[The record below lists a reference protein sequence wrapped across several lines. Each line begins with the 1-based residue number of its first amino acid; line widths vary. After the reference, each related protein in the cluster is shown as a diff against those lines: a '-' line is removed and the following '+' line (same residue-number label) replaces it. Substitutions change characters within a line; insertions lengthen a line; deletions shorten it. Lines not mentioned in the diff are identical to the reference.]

1 MTNKQLSFSDVTIKK
16 INLIS
21 QSFLNGHPY
30 DLIPHLREINIY
42 ENIFS
47 NSLKANITLDEAMNL
62 PQTLPIVGEEY
73 VEIDITIPGMSEKYN
88 DDTYIVNPISMF
100 VHKITNQKLKTPQ
113 SQSLS
118 LELVS
123 ESYMNNIHSRISKSY
138 NDKKAGGAN
147 GIVRDIYFRY
157 LDPILRK
164 MRTGIFEPT
173 KYLEECVIPNWTPFQ
188 AINWL
193 ARRSI
198 SSQTKDAANFVFYE
212 TLQGHYFR
220 SLTTMSLS
228 EPVLIF
234 ALEPAKVDPKK
245 VERFSRGIV
254 ACDAIEI
261 AHQPEMIKNINRGCY
276 ASTLIT
282 HDIVTK
288 KIQEQQY
295 NLRESWNDVK
305 HLNSDAPVNFNLR
318 PLLTGIDRKG
328 YGRTDYD
335 PQGSVLTAPN
345 ISFAPIKDGQPL
357 RYNETRLSD
366 CYDSAVYFKPKHS
379 HMYAV
384 KPDHVYDNNVE
395 DWKLQRN
402 SQMTLFDGL
411 KFNVQCGG
419 IPFLRVGAV
428 VEIYMMSP
436 QSNIGYESKEDTKLS
451 GRCLVTA
458 IRHVITNNF
467 GNTEYKL
474 WVELSMDSVQRD
486 GIGAQNL

>member
-1 MTNKQLSFSDVTIKK
+1 MANKQLSFSDVTIKK
-16 INLIS
+16 INIIS
-21 QSFLNGHPY
+21 QSFQGGRPY

-138 NDKKAGGAN
+138 NNKKAGGHD

-295 NLRESWNDVK
+295 NLQKSWNDVK
-305 HLNSDAPVNFNLR
+305 HLNSDAPVNFNDR
-318 PLLTGIDRKG
+318 PLKI
-328 YGRTDYD
+328 
-335 PQGSVLTAPN
+335 GSIGGQNFINSTSNLVDISPN
-345 ISFAPIKDGQPL
+345 VSFAPPKEGQVTQTQAL
-357 RYNETRLSD
+357 TRLSD

-379 HMYAV
+379 QMYAV
-384 KPDHVYDNNVE
+384 KPDHDYDNNVE
-395 DWKLQRN
+395 NWKLQRN

>member
-1 MTNKQLSFSDVTIKK
+1 MANKQLSFSDVTIKK
-16 INLIS
+16 INIIS
-21 QSFLNGHPY
+21 QSFQNGRPY

-138 NDKKAGGAN
+138 NNKKAGGHD

-164 MRTGIFEPT
+164 MKTGIFEPT
-173 KYLEECVIPNWTPFQ
+173 KYVEECVIPNWTPFQ

-254 ACDAIEI
+254 ACDVIEI

-305 HLNSDAPVNFNLR
+305 HLNSDAPVNFNDR
-318 PLLTGIDRKG
+318 PLKI
-328 YGRTDYD
+328 
-335 PQGSVLTAPN
+335 GSIGGPDSVDISPN
-345 ISFAPIKDGQPL
+345 VSFAPLKEGQVTQTQAL
-357 RYNETRLSD
+357 TSLSD

-379 HMYAV
+379 QMYAV

-395 DWKLQRN
+395 NWKLQRN

-486 GIGAQNL
+486 GIGEQNL